1 MGPNR
6 AGSESATSSIS
17 EHIPESQDNTS
28 PDSLYPFPPANRVTD
43 HSVPSISLGQ
53 VTIDP
58 QTVQLIPIEKAV
70 QYRMLPLSREGNRL
84 QLAMAD
90 PEDLQAVENAALI
103 TGMKIEPVAV
113 ERRDLD
119 AALRYYGQLAMSAAL
134 DRNLQTGQRPHSTIN
149 GAEEPTDPHLADDP
163 VVKLVQSFLNQAVMS
178 GASDIHIEPQD
189 AKLRVRMRIDGRLAE
204 TALLPLQA
212 APAICSRIKVLS
224 GLDISEKRLPQD
236 GRLTSVI
243 DGRQVSFR
251 VSTIP
256 SIHGEKMVL
265 RVLDQSRGLLSVDRL
280 GLYGPNRQAFDRLLT
295 RPHGLVLVVGPTGSG
310 KTSTLY
316 AMLQHLNSPE
326 RNIITLEDPVEYS
339 LPGITQAQ
347 VNNRAGFTFV
357 TGLRALLRSDP
368 DIIMVGEIRDTETA
382 RLAVHAAL
390 TGHLVLTTLHTTS
403 AAGTVI
409 RLLDMGIEPFLL
421 GAALAGVISQR
432 LVRSLCPN
440 CRETYVLSG
449 TALQSLGLSSESGH
463 FFYRSTGCHQCRGT
477 GYQGRMAIHEVMEV
491 DNLLRNL
498 ITQGVAKKEMEK
510 AALDNGMVSLAE
522 DGLGKARRGL
532 TSIEELLRILCLQQ

>member
-6 AGSESATSSIS
+6 AGSESATGNLS
-17 EHIPESQDNTS
+17 EYIPESQDNTL
-28 PDSLYPFPPANRVTD
+28 PESLYPFPPANRKTG
-43 HSVPSISLGQ
+43 HFVPSISLDQ

-58 QTVQLIPIEKAV
+58 QTVQLIPIEKAI
-70 QYRMLPLSREGNRL
+70 QYRMLPLNRVGNRL

-90 PEDLQAVENAALI
+90 PEDLLAVENAALI

-113 ERRDLD
+113 ERHELD
-119 AALRYYGQLAMSAAL
+119 AALRYYSQLTMSAAL
-134 DRNLQTGQRPHSTIN
+134 DRNLQTGQRTYTPISVR
-149 GAEEPTDPHLADDP
+149 EESVDPDLADDP
-163 VVKLVQSFLNQAVMS
+163 VVRLVHSFLNQAVVS
-178 GASDIHIEPQD
+178 GASDIHLEPQD
-189 AKLRVRMRIDGRLAE
+189 TKLRVRMRIDGRLAE

-212 APAICSRIKVLS
+212 APAIGSCIKVLS

-243 DGRQVSFR
+243 DDRRVSFR

-256 SIHGEKMVL
+256 SIHGEKLVL
-265 RVLDQSRGLLSVDRL
+265 RVLDQSRGLLSLERL
-280 GLYGPNRQAFDRLLT
+280 GLYGPNRQIFDRLLL

-347 VNNRAGFTFV
+347 INNRAGFTFV
-357 TGLRALLRSDP
+357 SGLRSLLRSDP

-421 GAALAGVISQR
+421 GAALTGVISQR
-432 LVRSLCPN
+432 LVRTLCPD
-440 CRETYVLSG
+440 CREAYRLTG
-449 TALQSLGLSSESGH
+449 TARQVLGLTGEPGH

-477 GYQGRMAIHEVMEV
+477 GYQGRMAIQEVMEV
-491 DNLLRNL
+491 DSLLRSL
-498 ITQGVAKKEMEK
+498 ITQGVAEKELEA
-510 AALDNGMVSLAE
+510 AALDNGMVSLME
-522 DGLGKARRGL
+522 DGLDKARRGL
-532 TSIEELLRILCLQQ
+532 TSIEELMRTLSLQP

>member
-1 MGPNR
+1 M
-6 AGSESATSSIS
+6 
-17 EHIPESQDNTS
+17 PE
-28 PDSLYPFPPANRVTD
+28 SLYPFPPANRKTG
-43 HSVPSISLGQ
+43 HFVPSISLDQ

-58 QTVQLIPIEKAV
+58 QTVQLIPIEKAI
-70 QYRMLPLSREGNRL
+70 QYRMLPLNRVGNRL

-90 PEDLQAVENAALI
+90 PEDLLAVENAALI

-113 ERRDLD
+113 ERHELD
-119 AALRYYGQLAMSAAL
+119 AALRYYSQLTMSAAL
-134 DRNLQTGQRPHSTIN
+134 DRNLQTGQRTYTPVSVR
-149 GAEEPTDPHLADDP
+149 EESVDPDLADDP
-163 VVKLVQSFLNQAVMS
+163 VVRLVHSFLNQAVVS
-178 GASDIHIEPQD
+178 GASDIHLEPQD
-189 AKLRVRMRIDGRLAE
+189 TKLRVRMRIDGRLAE

-212 APAICSRIKVLS
+212 APAIGSCIKVLS

-243 DGRQVSFR
+243 DDRRVSFR

-256 SIHGEKMVL
+256 SIHGEKLVL
-265 RVLDQSRGLLSVDRL
+265 RVLDQSRGLLSLERL
-280 GLYGPNRQAFDRLLT
+280 GLYGPNRQIFDRLLL

-347 VNNRAGFTFV
+347 INNRAGFTFV
-357 TGLRALLRSDP
+357 SGLRSLLRSDP

-421 GAALAGVISQR
+421 GAALTGVISQR
-432 LVRSLCPN
+432 LVRTLCPD
-440 CRETYVLSG
+440 CREAYRLTGTARQVLGDRYRSPGSGADRRTGTLFLPEHRLPSVPRYRLSG
-449 TALQSLGLSSESGH
+449 ADGHSGGDGGGQPVEEPDNS
-463 FFYRSTGCHQCRGT
+463 RGGGKGAGGCC
-477 GYQGRMAIHEVMEV
+477 
-491 DNLLRNL
+491 
-498 ITQGVAKKEMEK
+498 
-510 AALDNGMVSLAE
+510 S
-522 DGLGKARRGL
+522 
-532 TSIEELLRILCLQQ
+532 

>member
-1 MGPNR
+1 M
-6 AGSESATSSIS
+6 
-17 EHIPESQDNTS
+17 PE
-28 PDSLYPFPPANRVTD
+28 SLYPFPPANRKTG
-43 HSVPSISLGQ
+43 HFVPSISLDQ

-58 QTVQLIPIEKAV
+58 QTVQLIPIEKAI
-70 QYRMLPLSREGNRL
+70 QYRMLPLNRVGNRL

-90 PEDLQAVENAALI
+90 PEDLLAVENAALI

-113 ERRDLD
+113 ERHELD
-119 AALRYYGQLAMSAAL
+119 AALRYYSQLTMSAAL
-134 DRNLQTGQRPHSTIN
+134 DRNLQTGQRTYTPVSVR
-149 GAEEPTDPHLADDP
+149 EESVDPDLADDP
-163 VVKLVQSFLNQAVMS
+163 VVRLVHSFLNQAVVS
-178 GASDIHIEPQD
+178 GASDIHLEPQD
-189 AKLRVRMRIDGRLAE
+189 TKLRVRMRIDGRLAE

-212 APAICSRIKVLS
+212 APAIGSCIKVLS

-243 DGRQVSFR
+243 DDRRVSFR

-256 SIHGEKMVL
+256 SIHGEKLVL
-265 RVLDQSRGLLSVDRL
+265 RVLDQSRGLLSLERL
-280 GLYGPNRQAFDRLLT
+280 GLYGPNRQIFDRLLL

-347 VNNRAGFTFV
+347 INNRAGFTFV
-357 TGLRALLRSDP
+357 SGLRSLLRSDP

-421 GAALAGVISQR
+421 GAALTGVISQR
-432 LVRSLCPN
+432 LVRTLCPD
-440 CRETYVLSG
+440 CREAYRLTG
-449 TALQSLGLSSESGH
+449 TARQVLGLTGEPGH

-477 GYQGRMAIHEVMEV
+477 GYQGRMAIQEVMEV
-491 DNLLRNL
+491 DSLLRSL
-498 ITQGVAKKEMEK
+498 ITQGVAEKELEA
-510 AALDNGMVSLAE
+510 AALGNGMVSLME
-522 DGLGKARRGL
+522 DGLDKARRGL
-532 TSIEELLRILCLQQ
+532 TSIEELMRTLSLQP